1 MVKRPGFLLMIGLA
15 ILSLSGCAYMR
26 PAGPCYGVGCPTF
39 SSSSQPK
46 VAEVP
51 KAPDANTP
59 SQTVAAADPNTPASP
74 PASSSQPAASQP
86 DAQQQKPG
94 RFTRMLIV
102 LHLHSQS

>member
-1 MVKRPGFLLMIGLA
+1 MMKRPGFFMMIGLA
-15 ILSLSGCAYMR
+15 LLGLSGCAYMR
-26 PAGPCYGVGCPTF
+26 TAGPCYGVGCPSF

-59 SQTVAAADPNTPASP
+59 SQTVAAAEANTPASAQ
-74 PASSSQPAASQP
+74 ASPSQPAASQP
-86 DAQQQKPG
+86 EAQQAKPG
-94 RFTRMLIV
+94 RFTRMLIA